1 MLKSILLNVKFSY
14 LLLWPQDQ
22 SFLTSSNASL
32 QCSACLPSLAEA
44 GDSLFSPD
52 HLFEVEFTLCRHN
65 RQLILQVVSNKV
77 ANAVK
82 QHVFGSDLCGI
93 QNKSSVM
100 NVQSRCCWF
109 HVGPVLLFAILT
121 TPSGSTSRRCLGRPQ
136 CIPVSTYWP
145 GLVVLSRT
153 RKSPSRM
160 RSLSAS
166 RLLMR
171 LWYHV
176 SLRSCSSFG
185 ATGALRRG
193 GLGHWSSRTWVPPA
207 AAVVVDPAAPAHAS
221 WSFRASSK
229 GP

>member
-1 MLKSILLNVKFSY
+1 MWNSVIVVNSDHKINYSWHHLMHPYSVLHAYHLLQKQAVHCF
-14 LLLWPQDQ
+14 LL
-22 SFLTSSNASL
+22 T
-32 QCSACLPSLAEA
+32 ACLRWSSLSAA
-44 GDSLFSPD
+44 TIGSSFFRWYAIRWLMLSNNMSLVRTCVAS
-52 HLFEVEFTLCRHN
+52 TTKQ
-65 RQLILQVVSNKV
+65 QLWMCKV
-77 ANAVK
+77 
-82 QHVFGSDLCGI
+82 FF
-93 QNKSSVM
+93 
-100 NVQSRCCWF
+100 CWL
-109 HVGPVLLFAILT
+109 HVGPVLLSAILT

-166 RLLMR
+166 LLLRR
-171 LWYHV
+171 LWYHA

-207 AAVVVDPAAPAHAS
+207 AAVVEDPAAPAHAS

>member
-1 MLKSILLNVKFSY
+1 MLKSIRLNVKFSY
-14 LLLWPQDQ
+14 LLLWPQNQ

-82 QHVFGSDLCGI
+82 QHVFGSDLRGV

-100 NVQSRCCWF
+100 NVQSLCWF
-109 HVGPVLLFAILT
+109 HVRPLLLFAILT

-193 GLGHWSSRTWVPPA
+193 GLGHWSSRTWAPPA
-207 AAVVVDPAAPAHAS
+207 VVDPAAPAHAS